1 MKVQNVYGLV
11 SHTHCADKELECF
24 HKMTFFFAEHRI
36 LFVLQVLN
44 SMLKEICAA
53 LLEAD
58 VNIRL
63 VKKLRE
69 NVRAVID
76 FEEMAGGLNKRRM
89 IQSAVFKELVKL
101 VDPGVKPYQPVKGR
115 PNIIMFVG
123 LQGSGKTTTCTKLAY
138 HYQKKNWKSCLV
150 CADTFRA
157 GAYDQIKQNATK
169 ARIPFYGSYTEVDPV
184 IIAQDGVDMFKKEG
198 FEMIIV
204 DTSGRHKQEESL
216 FEEMLAVATAVV
228 SVILCVMCLAC
239 VD

>member
-1 MKVQNVYGLV
+1 
-11 SHTHCADKELECF
+11 
-24 HKMTFFFAEHRI
+24 
-36 LFVLQVLN
+36 
-44 SMLKEICAA
+44 MLKEICAA

-101 VDPGVKPYQPVKGR
+101 VDPGVKPYQPIKGR

-169 ARIPFYGSYTEVDPV
+169 ARIPFYGRYVV
-184 IIAQDGVDMFKKEG
+184 IVKHLLGSKSISFSATQKSIQLLSPKTVLICSRKK
-198 FEMIIV
+198 
-204 DTSGRHKQEESL
+204 
-216 FEEMLAVATAVV
+216 V
-228 SVILCVMCLAC
+228 SK
-239 VD
+239 